1 MNADPR
7 IENTISQLQAMG
19 DTVHKSK
26 VIFDVARENGLKNK
40 EIHEIFIT
48 EDAKVA
54 HGKYDISLSAHFNQV
69 LNSRPMDLSTVEN
82 PCREIPM
89 DAPAVSK
96 PPARV
101 TVSNVQKT
109 IEDLEEIYVPKVD
122 YTYVP
127 WGEFNTIKSIIA
139 SRQFF
144 PVYISGMSGNGKTL
158 MVEQACAKLKREYVR
173 IQITPETDESDLIGS
188 FRLVNGETVFYKGP
202 VVKAAEAGAILLIDE
217 CDRGSNKI
225 LALQGILEGKPILI
239 KKIGQ
244 VITPALGFNIIA
256 TANTKGRGSED
267 GRYSAATII
276 DDAFIERFVA
286 TIEQEYPNDRIEREI
301 LINHMK
307 FYGAKDEDFADKL
320 VAWSQIIRRTYE
332 SDGVD
337 EVVSTRRL
345 CHIVKAFSIFK
356 DRAKSIA
363 MCIARFDEDTRSA
376 FNDLYSKID
385 AEASVAKPEEV
396 VVTGYND
403 ANPYE
408 GLSYN
413 P

>member
-1 MNADPR
+1 MNSDPR
-7 IENTISQLQAMG
+7 IENTIAQLQSMG

-48 EDAKVA
+48 EEAKVA
-54 HGKYDISLSAHFNQV
+54 HGKYDVSRSAHFN
-69 LNSRPMDLSTVEN
+69 LALISAAPTNSHVVNS
-82 PCREIPM
+82 
-89 DAPAVSK
+89 DAEVKSQ
-96 PPARV
+96 PPASAHNRATVMNTQRV
-101 TVSNVQKT
+101 
-109 IEDLEEIYVPKVD
+109 IEDLEEVYVPKVD

-144 PVYISGMSGNGKTL
+144 PLFISGASGNGKTL
-158 MVEQACAKLKREYVR
+158 SVEQACAKLKREYVR
-173 IQITPETDESDLIGS
+173 IQITPETDASELIGG

-202 VVKAAEAGAILLIDE
+202 VVKAAERGAILLIDE
-217 CDRGSNKI
+217 IDRGSNKI
-225 LALQGILEGKPILI
+225 MCLQGLLEGKPILI
-239 KKIGQ
+239 KQIGQ
-244 VITPALGFNIIA
+244 VITPAPGFNIIA

-301 LINHMK
+301 IINHMK
-307 FYGAKDEDFADKL
+307 AYNAKDEDFADKL
-320 VAWSQIIRRTYE
+320 VAWSQIIRKTYE

-356 DRAKSIA
+356 DRTKSIA

-396 VVTGYND
+396 VND
-403 ANPYE
+403 NPF
-408 GLSYN
+408 
-413 P
+413 